1 MVVLLVN
8 PDRNRDIP
16 VFHLLIA
23 FCNFAILFAMQQLK
37 ELFRWNGT
45 ISGTTRALLIAAY
58 AVVILLGWQFFCPVG
73 LPHPDKVWNAWLELV
88 LQYNLLGELGASA
101 QTALLSMSV
110 TIVAAMILAYL
121 SRVPVFMPLVEL
133 ITKFRFLSLIG
144 VSFIFL
150 LFTSTSFQAKLLTMS
165 FTILTYLLTGVIA
178 VIRDIPQRMYS
189 YSRTLR
195 MNEQEVTWYTVVR
208 GTLYEAVDLMA
219 QNFAIAWM
227 MLTSIES
234 MFREYGG
241 VGALLVNVYQRK
253 GFEYVFAIQI
263 TILVVGLL
271 LDSLLR
277 SVIWIAF
284 PWKRKETRNPLLK
297 WLAGSS

>member
-1 MVVLLVN
+1 M
-8 PDRNRDIP
+8 
-16 VFHLLIA
+16 HE
-23 FCNFAILFAMQQLK
+23 LK
-37 ELFRWNGT
+37 QLFRWNGA
-45 ISGTTRALLIAAY
+45 ISGTTRTLLIITY
-58 AVVILLGWQFFCPVG
+58 AVVFLLIWHFFCPPG
-73 LPHPDKVWNAWLELV
+73 LPHPGKVWTAWLELV
-88 LQYNLLGELGASA
+88 TQYNLLGELSASA
-101 QTALLSMSV
+101 QTALLAMTV
-110 TIVAAMILAYL
+110 TVLAAMILAYL

-144 VSFIFL
+144 ISFIFL
-150 LFTSTSFQAKLLTMS
+150 LFTTTSFQAKLFTMS

-178 VIRDIPQRMYS
+178 VIRDIPQRMYN

-195 MNEQEVTWYTVVR
+195 MSEREVTWYTVVR

-263 TILVVGLL
+263 TILIVGLL

-277 SVIWIAF
+277 GAIWIAF
-284 PWKRKETRNPLLK
+284 PWKRKATSNPLLN
-297 WLAGSS
+297 WLASGR

>member
-1 MVVLLVN
+1 MHE
-8 PDRNRDIP
+8 
-16 VFHLLIA
+16 FK
-23 FCNFAILFAMQQLK
+23 Q
-37 ELFRWNGT
+37 LFRWNGS
-45 ISGTTRALLIAAY
+45 ISGTTRTLLLVTY
-58 AVVILLGWQFFCPVG
+58 AVVIFLLWQFFCPVG
-73 LPHPDKVWNAWLELV
+73 LPHPGKVWNAWFELIG
-88 LQYNLLGELGASA
+88 QYNLLGELAASA
-101 QTALLSMSV
+101 QTCLLAM
-110 TIVAAMILAYL
+110 TITVLAAMVLAYL
-121 SRVPVFMPLVEL
+121 SRVPLFMPLVEL

-150 LFTSTSFQAKLLTMS
+150 LFTSTSYQAKLLTMS
-165 FTILTYLLTGVIA
+165 FTILTYLLTGVLA

-195 MNEQEVTWYTVVR
+195 MSEREVTWYTVVR

-253 GFEYVFAIQI
+253 GFEYVFAIQL
-263 TILVVGLL
+263 TILLVGLL
-271 LDSLLR
+271 IDSLLR
-277 SVIWIAF
+277 GAIWIAF
-284 PWKRKETRNPLLK
+284 PWKRKTTRNPLLN
-297 WLAGSS
+297 WLASGR

>member
-1 MVVLLVN
+1 M
-8 PDRNRDIP
+8 
-16 VFHLLIA
+16 HE
-23 FCNFAILFAMQQLK
+23 LK
-37 ELFRWNGT
+37 ELFRWNGA
-45 ISGTTRALLIAAY
+45 ISGTTRTLLILTY
-58 AVVILLGWQFFCPVG
+58 AVVIFLVWHFFCPPG
-73 LPHPDKVWNAWLELV
+73 LPHPGKVWTAWLELV
-88 LQYNLLGELGASA
+88 TQYNLLGELSASA
-101 QTALLSMSV
+101 QTALLAMTV
-110 TIVAAMILAYL
+110 TVLAAMILAYL

-144 VSFIFL
+144 ISFIFL
-150 LFTSTSFQAKLLTMS
+150 LFTSTSFQAKLITMS

-178 VIRDIPQRMYS
+178 VIRDIPQRMYN

-195 MNEQEVTWYTVVR
+195 MSEREVTWYTVVR

-277 SVIWIAF
+277 SAIWIAF
-284 PWKRKETRNPLLK
+284 PWKRKTTSNPLLN
-297 WLAGSS
+297 WLASGR